1 MIVDYIKVAITNLR
15 HRKIRSW
22 LTIVGIIISVM
33 SIVAL
38 ISISNGLENSIQEQF
53 EKIGSNRI
61 FVLVPGGQP
70 GTSAGLTTKDVD
82 TLEKM
87 AEFSYVT
94 PYLVEP
100 SVKVEYSKEIQ
111 YSRITAWP
119 GKDSDKRFADYDF
132 TFLDGKAFSAQEK
145 NAVVIG
151 YLTATDLFKKDIRA
165 GNSIFINDKKFDVV
179 GVLKEIGNQDD
190 DKQILIPL
198 ETARTLFHKETDVSI
213 IEATIKS
220 GKNIDDVVEKTKRN
234 LKKARNDENFRVL
247 TPTQVLNFLKTTLAI
262 VQGILVGIAAISL
275 IVGCIGIMNS
285 MYTSVIERTKEI
297 GIMKSLGARNNDI
310 MLLFLI
316 ESGLIGLIGGI
327 IGVILGMSISFL
339 VGIGASQAGFG
350 LLSITW
356 DWGLAGGALAFAF
369 FIGMLSGALPSR
381 QAAKL
386 HPVDALRWTG

>member
-1 MIVDYIKVAITNLR
+1 MINDYDNVAITNLR
-15 HRKIRSW
+15 HRKLRSW
-22 LTIVGIIISVM
+22 LTIMGIVISVM

-38 ISISNGLENSIQEQF
+38 ISISNGLENSIKEQF

-70 GTSAGLTTKDVD
+70 GTSSGLTTKDVE

-87 AEFSYVT
+87 PEFDYVT
-94 PYLVEP
+94 PYLMEP
-100 SVKVEYSKEIQ
+100 SVKVEHSKEIL

-119 GKDSDKRFADYDF
+119 AKDSDKRFADYDF
-132 TFLDGKAFSAQEK
+132 QFLEGRSFSDKEK
-145 NAVVIG
+145 NVAVIG
-151 YLTATDLFKKDIRA
+151 YLTATDFFKKDMHA
-165 GNSIFINDKKFDVV
+165 GNKILINEEKFDVV
-179 GVLKEIGNQDD
+179 GVLDEVGNEEDD
-190 DKQILIPL
+190 RQILIPL
-198 ETARTLFHKETDVSI
+198 EAARITFAKEDDVSI
-213 IEATIKS
+213 IEATIKP
-220 GKNIDDVVEKTKRN
+220 GKSIDDAVEKTKRN
-234 LKKARNDENFRVL
+234 LKKARNDENFDVL
-247 TPTQVLNFLKTTLAI
+247 TPTQILNFLKTALGL

-310 MLLFLI
+310 MFLFLI

-327 IGVILGMSISFL
+327 IGVILGMGISFA

-350 LLSITW
+350 LLSISW
-356 DWGLAGGALAFAF
+356 DWGLAAGALLFAF
-369 FIGMLSGALPSR
+369 FIGMISGALPSR